1 MKRFLAEIVAATIR
15 IVYLIANYQ
24 NWAFVRHRLNT
35 VRTLRLRHIK
45 ILNCVNRLLGN
56 VRHGPRQSIKGRYLS
71 RCPTKILNDD
81 YVAMIDEAEKQQP
94 L

>member
-1 MKRFLAEIVAATIR
+1 MKRFLAEIVAVTIR

-56 VRHGPRQSIKGRYLS
+56 VKHGSRQSRVGIFS

-81 YVAMIDEAEKQQP
+81 SVAMIDVAEKQQP